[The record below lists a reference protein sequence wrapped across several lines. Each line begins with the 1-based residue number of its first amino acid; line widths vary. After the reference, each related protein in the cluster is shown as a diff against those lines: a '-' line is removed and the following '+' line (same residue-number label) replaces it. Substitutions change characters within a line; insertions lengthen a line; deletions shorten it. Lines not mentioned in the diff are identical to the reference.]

1 MKPTPVL
8 RPFCAALCGLAL
20 ATLPQ
25 LLDAQERPRDERP
38 PEGQRPPRG
47 DFKPDE
53 RARGEGRPPEPRRE
67 EPRREEPR
75 REEPRREEPRREEP
89 RREEPRREELRR
101 DQAPRGEFRPGERGE
116 VRGVDGQ
123 RGGVNPQDLFHDLN
137 DQQRMALRG
146 FFETNQ
152 DVMRETGEKLARLRR
167 EIAESAVSDKP
178 NEELI
183 RDKSMAVAKLEA
195 DVTLARA
202 RAFARVRDQ
211 LPKETVERL
220 RKMMANFGPRPGFQP
235 QGGADVRREGG
246 DVRRPAEGDFRR
258 PDAPR
263 DGVQVR
269 RPGEADRGPRP
280 DGDRGPR
287 PDGDRGPRP
296 DGDRGPRVDGDRG
309 PRPEGDRGPQP
320 GGERGRKPVEDRRP
334 EAPRRPPADQ

>member
-1 MKPTPVL
+1 M
-8 RPFCAALCGLAL
+8 
-20 ATLPQ
+20 
-25 LLDAQERPRDERP
+25 
-38 PEGQRPPRG
+38 
-47 DFKPDE
+47 
-53 RARGEGRPPEPRRE
+53 
-67 EPRREEPR
+67 
-75 REEPRREEPRREEP
+75 
-89 RREEPRREELRR
+89 
-101 DQAPRGEFRPGERGE
+101 
-116 VRGVDGQ
+116 DGQ

-269 RPGEADRGPRP
+269 RPGE
-280 DGDRGPR
+280 GDRGPR
-287 PDGDRGPRP
+287 PEGDRGPRP
-296 DGDRGPRVDGDRG
+296 DGDRG

>member
-1 MKPTPVL
+1 MKPTSVL
-8 RPFCAALCGLAL
+8 RPFCAALCGLSL
-20 ATLPQ
+20 AALPQ
-25 LLDAQERPRDERP
+25 FLDAQERLRDERP
-38 PEGQRPPRG
+38 IEGQRPPRG
-47 DFKPDE
+47 EFKPDE
-53 RARGEGRPPEPRRE
+53 RARGEGRPAEPRRDDVRRE

-75 REEPRREEPRREEP
+75 REDF
-89 RREEPRREELRR
+89 RR
-101 DQAPRGEFRPGERGE
+101 DQAPRGEMRPGERGE
-116 VRGVDGQ
+116 ARGVEGQ

-167 EIAESAVSDKP
+167 EIAESAVADKP
-178 NEELI
+178 NEDLI
-183 RDKSMAVAKLEA
+183 REKSMAVAKLEA

-220 RKMMANFGPRPGFQP
+220 RMMVANFGQRPGFQP
-235 QGGADVRREGG
+235 QGGPDVRREGG
-246 DVRRPAEGDFRR
+246 DARRPAEGDFRR
-258 PDAPR
+258 PAGPR
-263 DGVQVR
+263 DGDQVR
-269 RPGEADRGPRP
+269 RPGE
-280 DGDRGPR
+280 GDRGPR

-309 PRPEGDRGPQP
+309 PRPDGDRGPQP